1 MLTSK
6 IQKDGQ
12 QIPIF
17 GVIPLD
23 IDLDIIMD
31 KNFLNP
37 DVFIRIFKLL
47 VKILTMFKEI
57 MELVCL

>member
-37 DVFIRIFKLL
+37 DVFMRIFKLL

>member
-37 DVFIRIFKLL
+37 DVFMRIFKLL
-47 VKILTMFKEI
+47 VKILTLFKEI

>member
-1 MLTSK
+1 MLTRK